1 MNSPSTQNNRS
12 IHGGNPRMPPN
23 VGGTPGNVAG
33 SGSYNSASGT
43 SDSRNISSPYMDA
56 NDRWGHGR
64 DR

>member
-1 MNSPSTQNNRS
+1 
-12 IHGGNPRMPPN
+12 MPPN